1 MNIAMTGCP
10 VAAAEE
16 LRPLTA
22 YEIDFVSGGGGS
34 GSITLPA
41 LPNITTVVNIGPIGV
56 LTQVA
61 LNIGS
66 GKAFNIGSLGQFN
79 FLGIL

>member
-1 MNIAMTGCP
+1 MNIAMTGYP
-10 VAAAEE
+10 ATEE

-22 YEIDFVSGGGGS
+22 SEIDIISGGGGS
-34 GSITLPA
+34 ITLPS

-66 GKAFNIGSLGQFN
+66 GKAFNIGSLGQWN